1 MPLLGKDEFVLKD
14 LPAGLDL
21 STEIFYC
28 GITGEAFVSY
38 E

>member
-14 LPAGLDL
+14 LPDNLDL
-21 STEIFYC
+21 DTEIFYC
-28 GITGEAFVSY
+28 RMTGEAFLSY